1 MVKVQFLNPQRG
13 SLLVEWLITIT
24 LILLLI
30 SIALPIVTTPNRYTL
45 NGATQE
51 VAYMLKKV
59 QLWSMLGHKSNLNIK
74 WKRENAL
81 YIT

>member
-59 QLWSMLGHKSNLNIK
+59 QL
-74 WKRENAL
+74 
-81 YIT
+81 